1 MKLAFI
7 WTTSCDVLTPN
18 VTSLGMVVREA
29 RAPIMIK
36 VVTVFSAR
44 VEEESVVSPYVVVK
58 PRLARKRVCA
68 AIYTSLLW
76 QGDDR
81 PKATSCRRHRRNFYH
96 EFWPQHKTKT
106 WPFSCFRQCISIH
119 FRQQVRNVFA
129 SPELTG
135 NIYMIYDIRVVPWV
149 LGASATFVNVAVRPT
164 TCIVNVTFQQI
175 LTLYF
180 KKYNLL
186 WVYLFYLLKNMS
198 LDVLVK

>member
-81 PKATSCRRHRRNFYH
+81 PKATSCRRHRRNFNH
-96 EFWPQHKTKT
+96 EFWRQHKTKT
-106 WPFSCFRQCISIH
+106 WPFSCFRQCIRPIKRIVLFPVHLKQFSWVG
-119 FRQQVRNVFA
+119 RKVFYF
-129 SPELTG
+129 SFYIVLPVKFMVFEEK
-135 NIYMIYDIRVVPWV
+135 IR
-149 LGASATFVNVAVRPT
+149 
-164 TCIVNVTFQQI
+164 I
-175 LTLYF
+175 
-180 KKYNLL
+180 
-186 WVYLFYLLKNMS
+186 
-198 LDVLVK
+198 